1 MLQKSDQ
8 ISKQDH
14 SPGLSS
20 FQFTESRIRND
31 RQAIFDLTRQL
42 VHAQFELA
50 DQELT
55 NRLWEEVIQRNIEIE
70 RILNLMYRCTSH
82 EDENEMLEV
91 DLTYQNQIE

>member
-1 MLQKSDQ
+1 MQP
-8 ISKQDH
+8 IDH

-82 EDENEMLEV
+82 EDENEMTDSFMGGL
-91 DLTYQNQIE
+91 QNIWHRSWIK